1 MTLCDDL
8 APALAAL
15 QDRHAWR
22 CNPLPDGR
30 RVLIH
35 TGRNRADS
43 EPVTL
48 LAAFF
53 DADTV
58 LISDGGETLNRLGD
72 VGFDRDDPL
81 FEAIW
86 QEALRTYR
94 LSEVDGRVFLQAPL
108 TRAPHAMNR
117 LADALV
123 ALDGLRIVTLP
134 QQDKRRTL
142 ADQVED
148 YLYRILPP
156 SVHVTRRPQVKLRSG
171 LVLRPALALDVPQRP
186 RVLIQ
191 PGSTSAK
198 TQSFDHAHTT
208 FSLIAEGD
216 VPKAS
221 RLVVLGGSPSTWD
234 LTRLRYLAE
243 VAYVGFLTHG
253 EGLRGF
259 LQGRIPN
266 DPLMTPPGLD
276 VPMLTAER

>member
-148 YLYRILPP
+148 YLYRILPT
-156 SVHVTRRPQVKLRSG
+156 SAHVTRRPQVKLRSG
-171 LVLRPALALDVPQRP
+171 LVLRPALALDVHNDRAYSFSQVRRLP
-186 RVLIQ
+186 RHS
-191 PGSTSAK
+191 PSPTHTPRSA
-198 TQSFDHAHTT
+198 S
-208 FSLIAEGD
+208 S
-216 VPKAS
+216 PKATYPRRAAS
-221 RLVVLGGSPSTWD
+221 WS
-234 LTRLRYLAE
+234 LA
-243 VAYVGFLTHG
+243 AHRRHG
-253 EGLRGF
+253 
-259 LQGRIPN
+259 
-266 DPLMTPPGLD
+266 T
-276 VPMLTAER
+276 